1 MHIVLA
7 GMAGVLG
14 CLIGGTPSFMM
25 TGLAGIISIVMK
37 TTGYDTTWFDTNIV
51 NLMFLPAVMFN
62 GAVVATAYAS
72 KKHDIQGYETWRSLA
87 FTNDPVVL
95 IMASIGGIA
104 GYCLFQLATI
114 LQFPC
119 DCGAFSVLTI
129 AIITRLLT
137 PGKKYKKD
145 GYEILHHLPH
155 TLWLFHIL
163 FAGCIAFVFA
173 WFGEITGNYTI
184 GFSISAL
191 SLILLSIDS
200 NFPATHHISLVA
212 GYSMMVTH
220 SLCISVLLGILSELL
235 CYSFGIIYND
245 KCSSHLDPPTVPI
258 LLFSLIL
265 FIIQIYM

>member
-37 TTGYDTTWFDTNIV
+37 TTGYDTAWFDTNIV

-62 GAVVATAYAS
+62 GAVVSTAYAS

-104 GYCLFQLATI
+104 GYCLFRLATI

-145 GYEILHHLPH
+145 GYEIPM
-155 TLWLFHIL
+155 
-163 FAGCIAFVFA
+163 
-173 WFGEITGNYTI
+173 
-184 GFSISAL
+184 SL
-191 SLILLSIDS
+191 S
-200 NFPATHHISLVA
+200 
-212 GYSMMVTH
+212 
-220 SLCISVLLGILSELL
+220 
-235 CYSFGIIYND
+235 
-245 KCSSHLDPPTVPI
+245 
-258 LLFSLIL
+258 
-265 FIIQIYM
+265 

>member
-1 MHIVLA
+1 MIVAHIILVKSNYA
-7 GMAGVLG
+7 V
-14 CLIGGTPSFMM
+14 
-25 TGLAGIISIVMK
+25 GIIKKILKPSKHRIV
-37 TTGYDTTWFDTNIV
+37 
-51 NLMFLPAVMFN
+51 
-62 GAVVATAYAS
+62 
-72 KKHDIQGYETWRSLA
+72 
-87 FTNDPVVL
+87 
-95 IMASIGGIA
+95 
-104 GYCLFQLATI
+104 
-114 LQFPC
+114 C
-119 DCGAFSVLTI
+119 DCGAFSLLTI

-173 WFGEITGNYTI
+173 WFGEVTGNYTI

-191 SLILLSIDS
+191 SLILLSIDA
-200 NFPATHHISLVA
+200 NFPATHHITLVA

-220 SLCISVLLGILSELL
+220 SLAISVLLGILSELL

-265 FIIQIYM
+265 FTIQRFL